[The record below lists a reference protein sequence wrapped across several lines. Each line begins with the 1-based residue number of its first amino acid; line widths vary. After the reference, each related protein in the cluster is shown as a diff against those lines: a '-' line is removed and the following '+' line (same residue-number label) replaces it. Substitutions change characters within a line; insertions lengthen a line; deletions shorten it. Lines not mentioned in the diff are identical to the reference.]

1 MLSDS
6 FTTNDFIDM
15 NTYCYYPKDGQMR
28 LRGVVLGLGWEN
40 RPLTPGKLS
49 CYHKKG
55 ENKMA
60 RPKREAP
67 LKAKLLALFEE
78 HEGKI
83 EPIRKELNCTWLAA
97 KRWLVEAEIIDSLGQ
112 PTSEYNF
119 EWYAPKK
126 KQTPTLEPEELGG
139 ENRNEGE
146 GEPAAA
152 IIPKDDSFHIIS
164 GVTPASLGLTD
175 NTTELQDKEM
185 AESDTGPKSGI
196 AIQLLLDVEERAKHQ
211 MLLNMPPKE
220 KELLETTLNA
230 YFAVKRVLNNPV
242 ALAQMNQ
249 VLETGVV

>member
-60 RPKREAP
+60 RSKREAP

-83 EPIRKELNCTWLAA
+83 APIATELKASWGHT
-97 KRWLVEAEIIDSLGQ
+97 KRWLVDAGIISEDYVYQ
-112 PTSEYNF
+112 P
-119 EWYAPKK
+119 
-126 KQTPTLEPEELGG
+126 KQTPTPEPEELGG

-185 AESDTGPKSGI
+185 AKGDTGLKSGI
-196 AIQLLLDVEERAKHQ
+196 AIQLLLDAEEMANRQ
-211 MLLNMPPKE
+211 MLLNLSPTE
-220 KELLETTLNA
+220 KELLENTLNA
-230 YFAVKRVLNNPV
+230 YFLVKRVLNNPV
-242 ALAQMNQ
+242 ALAQMKQ
-249 VLETGVV
+249 MLETGVV